1 VHRERL
7 RSMLVNAALTA
18 GFLLLVLGTLW
29 LSKSFVRG
37 YEKSFLEQDEYFT
50 PRMKAADQQLGALAE
65 RLNAEYT
72 AGMVEWRT
80 FATPGTLA
88 TTVDIGPSPCWGF
101 GPVVRKVVDA
111 HTIDVTYGVE
121 PLIPDE
127 KFRAFWYVL
136 VPRVTI
142 TVPSSTRSVRRFQ
155 VNWTADEERQGGVRR
170 ILDNPFS
177 LLAPKR
183 PPVPPMPPDLE
194 RAHALLTMNAAIIS
208 RAKNSVEVTGRP
220 LPPAPNDTGDFGQGD
235 FNIESMVKMVEQT
248 LAFVRLLEKA

>member
-1 VHRERL
+1 MLEYAVPIAVSL
-7 RSMLVNAALTA
+7 VIMLV
-18 GFLLLVLGTLW
+18 TLW
-29 LSKSFVRG
+29 VTKSFVRG

-65 RLNAEYT
+65 RLNAKYT

-80 FATPGTLA
+80 FATPATLA

-111 HTIDVTYGVE
+111 NTIEVTYGVV

-155 VNWTADEERQGGVRR
+155 INWTADEERQGAVRR
-170 ILDNPFS
+170 VLDNPFS
-177 LLAPKR
+177 LLAPKL
-183 PPVPPMPPDLE
+183 PSAPPMPPDLE
-194 RAHALLTMNAAIIS
+194 RAHAVLTMNAAIIS
-208 RAKNSVEVTGRP
+208 CEKNSVEVTGRP

-235 FNIESMVKMVEQT
+235 FNIESMVKMIDQT